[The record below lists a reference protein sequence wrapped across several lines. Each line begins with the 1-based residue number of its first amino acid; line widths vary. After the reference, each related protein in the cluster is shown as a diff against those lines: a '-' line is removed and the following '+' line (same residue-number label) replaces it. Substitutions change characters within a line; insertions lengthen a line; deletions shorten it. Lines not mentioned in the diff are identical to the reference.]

1 MALST
6 NAHDLLDRLA
16 VNGRAANCGSAKAK
30 LGLSS
35 PDFADALEELV
46 ETGLAVLVGKG
57 RVARTTVGS
66 SDLSVDAAMLLAAL
80 PGDGSTVGN
89 YSLRSKLN
97 LDDETYTEA
106 KGELRSAKWARSSEL
121 SEDRLDSPKHLPS
134 QSPVYVVELPAKRAT
149 QQASRGPQYPF
160 DALQLFAVT
169 PAIGRVELRRHAT
182 LDVGGR
188 GQTEL
193 QRAEH
198 VGFGNFPRSA
208 RTATRLTAT
217 GDLGHGGA
225 VASSRDARLRFD
237 PVGV

>member
-1 MALST
+1 MWSARSSHERLGAVAGKRRRLPRAGLRSINSYSTALS
-6 NAHDLLDRLA
+6 RI
-16 VNGRAANCGSAKAK
+16 AASVVVA
-30 LGLSS
+30 
-35 PDFADALEELV
+35 PDPPLND
-46 ETGLAVLVGKG
+46 
-57 RVARTTVGS
+57 
-66 SDLSVDAAMLLAAL
+66 LAARAHFTHL
-80 PGDGSTVGN
+80 AHRRQVDHVDP
-89 YSLRSKLN
+89 
-97 LDDETYTEA
+97 
-106 KGELRSAKWARSSEL
+106 AKWARSSEL

-182 LDVGGR
+182 LDVGDR